1 MEWDAELPAPSS
13 LRARRVGA
21 HAGAKRLGATLYEID
36 PGGAISP
43 YHVHHANEELL
54 FVVAGSP
61 SVRTPDGVQ
70 SLGPGDTLSFPA
82 GPDGAHRVFNAS
94 EEPVQV
100 LLVSTMVFPEV
111 AEHVTTG
118 ITLAM
123 TSRTDGKVF
132 PPGTDIATSD
142 ALRRSMAAD
151 AEADGG

>member
-1 MEWDAELPAPSS
+1 MDWDAELPPPFS

-21 HAGAKRLGATLYEID
+21 NAGAQRLGATLYEID

-54 FVVAGSP
+54 FVVAGTP
-61 SVRTPDGVQ
+61 SVRTPAGVQ
-70 SLGPGDTLSFPA
+70 ALGPGDALAFPA
-82 GPDGAHRVFNAS
+82 GRDGAHRVFNAS
-94 EEPVQV
+94 DEPVRV
-100 LLVSTMVFPEV
+100 LMVSTMVFPEV

-123 TSRTDGKVF
+123 TDRADGKVF
-132 PPGTDIATSD
+132 PPETDIAISD

-151 AEADGG
+151 AELDEG